1 MNATGVSGRLSQVFL
16 LVLVITNGRLLC
28 QASSNSL
35 SMSLPQNFP
44 DSAGPRAIAGS
55 EPDKKGAFLD
65 SGNQH
70 FYCNTGYELPQCLRE
85 IAVLKDVLASYPTKS
100 LGEWTWILVR
110 SQEWKTIIA
119 RQKMDPNTA
128 AFSYLQKRQTFL
140 EEALMIEVPWRTKD
154 LTSHYHLRQQ
164 QLLAFAVAHEM
175 GHAIC
180 SDLDEAKA
188 NRVAMTLQ
196 MQRPFS
202 CLNSPD

>member
-35 SMSLPQNFP
+35 SMSLPQNLP
-44 DSAGPRAIAGS
+44 DSAGPRAIVGS

-85 IAVLKDVLASYPTKS
+85 IAVLKEVLASYPTKS